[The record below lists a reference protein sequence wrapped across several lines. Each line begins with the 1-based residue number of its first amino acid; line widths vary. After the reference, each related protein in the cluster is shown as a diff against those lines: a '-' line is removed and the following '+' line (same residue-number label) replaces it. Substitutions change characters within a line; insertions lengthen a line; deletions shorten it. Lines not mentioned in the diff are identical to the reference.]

1 MPPDAPLDP
10 ALARLLSDRRVHLRP
25 PSSRADLDEWR
36 AMANRFLASA
46 TRPELPLVENRIIDG
61 PGGAL
66 AIREYTPTRNLPR
79 GTILFAHGGGFV
91 FGGLDSHDAL
101 CRRLAIESG
110 GRVAALDYRLAPD
123 APFPAALLDCLAAL
137 DWLCRERP
145 GAPVALAGDSAGA
158 QLALASALTGD
169 HGLRGLALLYPLVDP
184 SRGGASHAT
193 FGEGR
198 MLTGEFLDWCWSA
211 YRGDQAVDRDPRFD
225 LRSADLSKLPPSLI
239 VTAGHDPL
247 RDEGLELI
255 ERMKAA
261 GVTVAARH
269 YPDMIHG
276 FAALPGGAA
285 RAQDAVSAMAS
296 HLRDRLSG

>member
-1 MPPDAPLDP
+1 MPLPDAPLDP

-25 PSSRADLDEWR
+25 PSRRADLDEWR
-36 AMANRFLASA
+36 AMADRFLASA
-46 TRPELPLVENRIIDG
+46 TRPELPLVENRVIDG

-66 AIREYTPTRNLPR
+66 AIREYTPAPDRSP
-79 GTILFAHGGGFV
+79 GTILFVHGGGFV

-101 CRRLAIESG
+101 CRRLALESG
-110 GRVAALDYRLAPD
+110 SRVAALDYRLAPE

-137 DWLCRERP
+137 DWLGID

-158 QLALASALTGD
+158 QLALAAALAGE
-169 HGLRGLALLYPLVDP
+169 HALRGLGLLYPLVDP
-184 SRGGASHAT
+184 ARGGASHVA
-193 FGEGR
+193 FGEHH

-211 YRGDQAVDRDPRFD
+211 YHGDQTLDGDPRFD
-225 LRSADLSKLPPSLI
+225 LRSADLSKLPPSLV

-255 ERMKAA
+255 ERMKTA

-285 RAQDAVSAMAS
+285 RAEDAVSAMAS
-296 HLRDRLSG
+296 HLRDRLAG